1 MLYGDLKNAFYRLV
15 LSCLTGK
22 QKRRKG
28 GIYNHSHLKNL
39 VHIKVL

>member
-22 QKRRKG
+22 QNKEKG
-28 GIYNHSHLKNL
+28 GFIIT
-39 VHIKVL
+39 VI